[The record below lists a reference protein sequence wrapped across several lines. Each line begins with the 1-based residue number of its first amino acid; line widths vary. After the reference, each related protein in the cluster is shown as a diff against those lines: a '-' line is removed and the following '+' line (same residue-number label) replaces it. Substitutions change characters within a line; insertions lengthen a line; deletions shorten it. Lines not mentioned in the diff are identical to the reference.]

1 MTSFNYPT
9 VVISEHQYTVCVRQN
24 AGFCGIQW
32 APTDTTSPDSFDLD
46 NAETAD
52 GLAVGYFW
60 TRRESLTHARIVFIH
75 LVSCT

>member
-60 TRRESLTHARIVFIH
+60 TRRESLTPE
-75 LVSCT
+75 